1 MSPLTLVQKNGSKPY
16 EPPPSWL
23 QTPARQ
29 FFNSFNWDDASPQV
43 RETQQAIAS
52 GSSEPPSLMLSV
64 SQFFAATPWDGNSI
78 ASPVLPA
85 VPNSPAAS
93 DKDFTLD
100 SFSDLF

>member
-1 MSPLTLVQKNGSKPY
+1 MSPMTLVQKHGSKPY

-43 RETQQAIAS
+43 QEVQQAIAS
-52 GSSEPPSLMLSV
+52 GSSEPPNLKLSI
-64 SQFFAATPWDGNSI
+64 SEFFAATPWEGNAASSI
-78 ASPVLPA
+78 ALPSA
-85 VPNSPAAS
+85 PNPPAAGAN
-93 DKDFTLD
+93 DFTLD